1 MKNPVLSS
9 SRTDF
14 PGWISIPANL
24 LNESGQIWLREP
36 EEKSRPLLIRQLQDG
51 IYPHLFVIDNGT
63 SRRLHFSLKLVQ
75 SEMRLDAP
83 DALEIAY
90 TRAMMGFLLFHPRP
104 KHVVIVGLGGGSLT
118 KYCYRQLAR
127 CRVTTVELM
136 EGVIACRDWFRIP
149 PDDERLKIV
158 QADAADYFAGEP
170 DGADAILLDAYDE
183 EGVAPQLCTQTFYGN
198 LFAHLKPRG
207 VLAANISGHSL
218 TAETHIELI
227 SEAFEGR
234 VVEVDVASDGN
245 RIVFGF
251 KDPEFP
257 PDWPRLTRTARELEA
272 KHTFGF
278 DRLLRE
284 MERSAQRA
292 KRKNRR

>member
-1 MKNPVLSS
+1 MAETPEPALAPRGQLVI
-9 SRTDF
+9 RTIAMPADTNAAGDVF
-14 PGWISIPANL
+14 GGWLMSQMDIGGAILAY
-24 LNESGQIWLREP
+24 QI
-36 EEKSRPLLIRQLQDG
+36 
-51 IYPHLFVIDNGT
+51 
-63 SRRLHFSLKLVQ
+63 
-75 SEMRLDAP
+75 
-83 DALEIAY
+83 
-90 TRAMMGFLLFHPRP
+90 
-104 KHVVIVGLGGGSLT
+104 
-118 KYCYRQLAR
+118 AR